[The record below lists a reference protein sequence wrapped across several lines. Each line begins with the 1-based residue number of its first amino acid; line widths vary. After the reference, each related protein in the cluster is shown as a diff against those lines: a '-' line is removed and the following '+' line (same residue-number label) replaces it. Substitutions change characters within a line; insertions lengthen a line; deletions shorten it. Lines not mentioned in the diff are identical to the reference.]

1 MASTAG
7 PRLHLMGWLWKLSP
21 LLALARPPA
30 CCPWTPLFPLSG
42 CGAAGYPPALHRIIL
57 SAGFQGAVDTLI
69 SPMRFAKATHGVAR
83 GGPLRTSMG
92 KVYWPGPG
100 WLHWTGRGPPRWGLP
115 TRPLLLGTTVTHV
128 CLYSVAFL
136 SSKPW
141 GYLRRHPLAR
151 ATEDLGWARLRVV
164 PFPIPGLLGAL
175 ELCGGGTPLSRHCGR
190 DMWTYRPKRPSGC
203 AEPGL
208 SHSTPTPREGLCKS
222 VFPMSPHVALESRAW
237 VLQLRDLLLPPDGAT
252 PMYRGLLRLRDTL
265 DLPRSCVLPLSAA
278 PWGAG
283 GGHFVFG
290 SMDGTFPVG
299 KTVSLY
305 STSPAYPALPTL

>member
-1 MASTAG
+1 MEALPTTGSGSAPSLLSLDT
-7 PRLHLMGWLWKLSP
+7 PVSPQWLWRSRLPTGIAQNHPLSWFP
-21 LLALARPPA
+21 GGSGHVDKPHAFCKSHSRCGQGRPTEDQHGQGVLARA
-30 CCPWTPLFPLSG
+30 WLAPLDRQRASQV
-42 CGAAGYPPALHRIIL
+42 GAPN
-57 SAGFQGAVDTLI
+57 
-69 SPMRFAKATHGVAR
+69 
-83 GGPLRTSMG
+83 TSS
-92 KVYWPGPG
+92 
-100 WLHWTGRGPPRWGLP
+100 PPRDHRHP
-115 TRPLLLGTTVTHV
+115 RV

-283 GGHFVFG
+283 GGRFVFG